1 MKQTIKVEGMRCEH
15 CEARVEQTLSKME
28 GVASVKASHEKSCVE
43 VEYDPAKVSATEL
56 ADTIEDC
63 GYSVT
68 L

>member
-15 CEARVEQTLSKME
+15 CEARVEQALAKIS
-28 GVASVKASHEKSCVE
+28 GVAAVKASHEQNCVE
-43 VEYDPAKVSATEL
+43 VDFDPAQVSATDI

-63 GYSVT
+63 GYAAT